1 MSRRLLV
8 ALAGLAVL
16 AAVGVVVA
24 VTGLGRSSSSRP
36 RAAAGA
42 AMRPAAGTPATSTT
56 VGNGTT
62 GSSNDGVV
70 LPAWRLPAPA
80 RYQGVVG
87 VGFPHTTLGA
97 VAMGYQE
104 AAAQLQVDPSIAAS
118 VVEAVALHPTPAL
131 GAQVAQGIEA
141 LRAHYGIT
149 PNGPTPDTLS
159 LSIEACRAQ
168 PVAANRVVVGYEGVL
183 VVQGPSIQGTT
194 ADYSFAVPAVWSG
207 SDWKLD
213 ASGASLP
220 QPPIAFPGT
229 PGATADGWHPCS
241 EG

>member
-1 MSRRLLV
+1 M

-16 AAVGVVVA
+16 AVAGVVVA
-24 VTGLGRSSSSRP
+24 ATGLGRSPSPRP
-36 RAAAGA
+36 RVAAVSPH
-42 AMRPAAGTPATSTT
+42 RPAAETPATSTT
-56 VGNGTT
+56 VGSGSG
-62 GSSNDGVV
+62 GSSNDGGV
-70 LPAWRLPAPA
+70 LTGWRLPAPA
-80 RYQGVVG
+80 HYQGVVG

-97 VAMGYQE
+97 LAMGYQE
-104 AAAQLQVDPSIAAS
+104 SAAQLQVNPSIAAS

-149 PNGPTPDTLS
+149 PNGPTADTIS
-159 LSIEACRAQ
+159 LSVEACRTQ
-168 PVAANRVVVGYEGVL
+168 SVAPDRVVAGYEGVL

-194 ADYSFAVPAVWSG
+194 ADYSFAVPTVWSG

-213 ASGASLP
+213 TSGASLP

>member
-1 MSRRLLV
+1 M

-16 AAVGVVVA
+16 AAAGVVVA
-24 VTGLGRSSSSRP
+24 VTGLGRSSPTRP
-36 RAAAGA
+36 RAVAGA
-42 AMRPAAGTPATSTT
+42 AARPAAGTSAVSTT
-56 VGNGTT
+56 TTSITTGTGTT
-62 GSSNDGVV
+62 GSSTNGAAV

-87 VGFPHTTLGA
+87 VSFPRTTLGA
-97 VAMGYQE
+97 LAMGYQE

-149 PNGPTPDTLS
+149 PNGPTADTIS

-168 PVAANRVVVGYEGVL
+168 SVSPGRVVAGYEGVL

-194 ADYSFAVPAVWSG
+194 ANYSFAVPAVWAG

-213 ASGASLP
+213 VSGASLP

-229 PGATADGWHPCS
+229 PGASTDGWHPCS